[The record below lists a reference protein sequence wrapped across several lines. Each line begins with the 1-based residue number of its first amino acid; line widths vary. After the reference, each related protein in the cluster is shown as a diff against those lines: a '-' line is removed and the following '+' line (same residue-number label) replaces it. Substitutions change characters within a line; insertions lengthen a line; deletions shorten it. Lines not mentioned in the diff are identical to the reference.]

1 MRYRPLLGLAAMAV
15 AVGAGL
21 FLVPSV
27 GFAASAS
34 GDDGAGATPPLG
46 EWRVGPVVNK
56 DGAFVYCIAEARFIN
71 GDSLVIGR
79 SPKDEFN
86 LAVGMPEANLKK
98 GAAWPV
104 QVVVDGSVKR
114 DRQAVAADPDML
126 VIANGADSDLYEAI
140 THGTELAIVAP
151 SDTVRFQLKGTG
163 IALRDLRS
171 CVERARDGQ
180 PVTPLGRL
188 GGSST
193 PQLPPLLKELLNQA
207 GFQKIDLLPSSSSV
221 PPGYS
226 NVSTLWRVGPVLS
239 GISTSSALPGETLS
253 SLSEAYVARLKPQCG
268 DDFDVKW
275 GEPEN
280 LPVASIR
287 TGEVH
292 CQRSSGAV
300 HVALTFDLGRG
311 GLLQVF
317 FHEAPEEEAADKDR
331 DAIAEVLRRL
341 ANP

>member
-1 MRYRPLLGLAAMAV
+1 MAV
-15 AVGAGL
+15 AVGAVL
-21 FLVPSV
+21 FLTPSV
-27 GFAASAS
+27 GFATSAS
-34 GDDGAGATPPLG
+34 EGDGAGATPPLG

-56 DGAFVYCIAEARFIN
+56 DGAFVYCIAEARFTN
-71 GDSLVIGR
+71 GTSLVIGR

-126 VIANGADSDLYEAI
+126 VIANGADNDLYEAI
-140 THGTELAIVAP
+140 THGTELTVVAP
-151 SDTVRFQLKGTG
+151 SDTIRFQLKGTG
-163 IALRDLRS
+163 TALRDLRS

-188 GGSST
+188 GGSSA

-207 GFQKIDLLPSSSSV
+207 GFRKIDLLPLSSV
-221 PPGYS
+221 PPGHG

-239 GISTSSALPGETLS
+239 GIATSNKLPGDTLS

-287 TGEVH
+287 TSEIR